1 MNVLKGALVFA
12 AGVAVGV
19 VVSWKFH
26 EKKCNEIIDKE
37 VESVKK
43 AFKQTPKTEETEEVT
58 TSPEEL
64 EDEDEEDDDDEYG
77 RIVDRLGYSGS
88 SKKKQPH
95 AYVISPEQF
104 GENEDYERASL
115 TMYSDGIVAWDV
127 DDKLI
132 LSPETVLGEGSLD
145 KFGEYEDGVLHVRND
160 EMKMDF
166 EISEDMRKYSEVCDP
181 GDSVEDDE

>member
-1 MNVLKGALVFA
+1 MNVLKGALLFT

-19 VVSWKFH
+19 VVSWKIC

-43 AFKQTPKTEETEEVT
+43 AFKQETKTEEVAEEA
-58 TSPEEL
+58 TSNVEEP
-64 EDEDEEDDDDEYG
+64 DEDDDEYG
-77 RIVDRLGYSGS
+77 RIIDRLGYSGS
-88 SKKKQPH
+88 TKKKQPH
-95 AYVISPEQF
+95 AYVIEPEQF

-115 TMYSDGIVAWDV
+115 TMYSDGVVAWDV

-166 EISEDMRKYSEVCDP
+166 EISEDMRTYTEVYGP
-181 GDSVEDDE
+181 GDAGEDDE